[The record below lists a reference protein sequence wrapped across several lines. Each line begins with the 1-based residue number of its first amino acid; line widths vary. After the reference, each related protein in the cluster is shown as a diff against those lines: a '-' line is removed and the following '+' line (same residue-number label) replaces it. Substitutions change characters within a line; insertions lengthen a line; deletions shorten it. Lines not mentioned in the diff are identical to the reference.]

1 MNSASRARPLV
12 DLLLAAVLV
21 LCIVRLWL
29 MPIASSFWVD
39 EMGTVFVA
47 RYGASHPSLRAA
59 PQVPESIYYALP
71 RITERIAGTSE
82 AGYRLWSLLAMGAA
96 LFLVAR
102 VAAAIIHP
110 QCAWFVVFACLSLR
124 GI

>member
-12 DLLLAAVLV
+12 DLLLVVVLV

-59 PQVPESIYYALP
+59 PQVPESTGCGRFWRWGRRCFWSRAWPLP
-71 RITERIAGTSE
+71 
-82 AGYRLWSLLAMGAA
+82 
-96 LFLVAR
+96 
-102 VAAAIIHP
+102 
-110 QCAWFVVFACLSLR
+110 
-124 GI
+124 